1 MSDEDNG
8 FTTISVKRKT
18 KGDFDALS
26 PYRATSDDV
35 LRALIKFWRSK
46 NNDKPVFVEE
56 AGA

>member
-1 MSDEDNG
+1 
-8 FTTISVKRKT
+8 VKRKT